1 MLGFPFDSTFGP
13 STKEMEENVVEKLRL
28 LRKMYYLSP
37 LVKIGCTSKM
47 KINRNLFCI
56 SLGFHYLCNQV
67 LANRRKRRKLRLGS
81 LSAECR
87 YDIEG

>member
-1 MLGFPFDSTFGP
+1 LAERNAGKEAC
-13 STKEMEENVVEKLRL
+13 TKEIEEKVMEKLRL
-28 LRKMYYLSP
+28 LRKIYYLSP

-67 LANRRKRRKLRLGS
+67 LANRHNMTL
-81 LSAECR
+81 
-87 YDIEG
+87 ITIQI